1 MARQTKS
8 MVRRAFRILDEISRA
23 PSGLTLAD
31 IVAGTGFAKS
41 TTFLTLAELHVVGA
55 VRHEQDRYFLGPH
68 LATLGGQ
75 ALYRLDLRTVALPHM
90 QRLVEAT
97 GFSSHLGILDQC
109 NVIFIGKVENANFI
123 RFSTYIGMAQPFHL
137 SSLGKA
143 IAAFLPPAELDALL
157 TCPLVQRTPFTIT
170 DPSEL
175 RSRLEMARQQGYAF
189 EDEEDAEGV
198 RCVGAPIFDAERQ
211 VVAAV
216 SVTAVRSSLPVEL
229 FSKIGGLVVKAA
241 AAISRDLGYVV
252 DSFDQDSR
260 RLRS

>member
-1 MARQTKS
+1 MARQNMS

-23 PSGLTLAD
+23 PSGLALVE

-41 TTFLTLAELHVVGA
+41 TTFLTLAELHAVGA
-55 VRHEQDRYFLGPH
+55 VRHEHDRYFLGPH

-75 ALYRLDLRTVALPHM
+75 AIHRLDLRTIALPHM

-97 GFSSHLGILDQC
+97 RFSSHLGIIDQC
-109 NVIFIGKVENANFI
+109 NVIFIGKVESENFI

-143 IAAFLPPAELDALL
+143 IAAFLPPEELDELL
-157 TCPLVQRTPFTIT
+157 AHPLVQRTPFTIT
-170 DPSEL
+170 DPKEL
-175 RSRLEMARQQGYAF
+175 RSRLEMVRQQGYAF

-198 RCVGAPIFDAERQ
+198 RCIGAPIFDAEGQ
-211 VVAAV
+211 VIAAV
-216 SVTAVRSSLPVEL
+216 SVTAVRSSLPVEW
-229 FSKIGGLVVKAA
+229 FAKVGSLVVETAH
-241 AAISRDLGYVV
+241 AISHDLGHVGDLV
-252 DSFDQDSR
+252 HQQDR